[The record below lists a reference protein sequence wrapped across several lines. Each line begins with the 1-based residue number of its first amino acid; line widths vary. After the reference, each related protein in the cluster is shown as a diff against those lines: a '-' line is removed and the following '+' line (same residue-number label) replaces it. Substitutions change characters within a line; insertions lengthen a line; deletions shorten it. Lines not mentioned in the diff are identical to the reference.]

1 MEKITPDGLED
12 REVVVMLDADGE
24 PTDDASEAETI
35 ETLDTTYDGAETRTY
50 FVPDT
55 PSS

>member
-24 PTDDASEAETI
+24 ATDDESEAETI

>member
-1 MEKITPDGLED
+1 MQTIKPDDLED

-24 PTDDASEAETI
+24 PTDDPSEAKTI

-55 PSS
+55 ASS